1 MSEPFAT
8 SDAIARAKEWLE
20 TASSKWRLQTLQ
32 YRSRYDLKT
41 GTYKKLPTRV
51 RRFLNGT
58 PAGMKVAVLSV
69 LKESA
74 PYRSPVFDLECDGLE
89 YVPTNTFIRK
99 DGAEHST
106 NQRDS
111 TYTIIQDLRLADG
124 ILDRFS
130 FSDESSCASA
140 GESEYRWDEP
150 DVEPCP
156 DGSQGVSY
164 QVSNVSRDRETDLF
178 SYQVRK
184 VQALTQHAPPHVT
197 QCDATK
203 RVTVETWNNLYGE
216 PGSFRMDP
224 VSGGSAEVALPGP
237 CGQPDGTTVQVSVT
251 ENPDCTYRVELETV
265 EARTLEGQF
274 SIYRDQYKVQETE
287 RTQNAFAPL
296 DRQGVEHSGGV
307 TKRFTSEPN
316 ADGTWSNSVET
327 ETERPVRSS
336 TVEVRVMPRHT
347 VETRIDT
354 NVPEAADAVPG
365 GGYGSFKSTKTQ
377 GGLFVNEYVR
387 YLRTHLGDLGLVCTD
402 TAFLKTHETQET
414 ADAVPSGSHVP
425 TASGGLVTTWNYDT
439 DSEGIVVKR
448 VRTESEHEV
457 RDAVRRRTWGYLGT
471 TSGYTH
477 RSVPKSVMESL
488 MASQEKG
495 TSVEARMTNGAM
507 WDVEVQSFLRIT
519 GQSLGLDCQKTV
531 YQHVHETAVSAAGMG
546 DDASDA
552 GGGRTYRRSF
562 RLDTATGAITR
573 TDTTTVELEVAESR
587 RSVKVTARGKTVRTT
602 KSNTPS
608 RPADASKP
616 GETTEFE
623 VTPGGR
629 YNVTVEKTEPKA
641 GALAKDCSADVFQE
655 TDATVQ
661 TQASASGDHVP
672 AAGGGVYRERVQRL
686 GDDGLWEVRDSVVV
700 EKQDVADGVDVVVN
714 ARGRR
719 KTVKT
724 RQKASAPA
732 EPGVA
737 DAGKSLRTQRTRGG
751 LWNVEETTVEPRPG
765 DSGKDCSKDLFQHV
779 SGRTGLK
786 KDAVAEHVEETSDLS
801 GVYRERRQ
809 RLGDDGLWEVVDV
822 EHEEKAV
829 PRQREEVRV
838 TRSGKLKRT
847 TDMQVADEG
856 EEPQARVADIGRE
869 RVVEKTRGGRR
880 NVTKVEVEPLLERTE
895 ERCEE
900 DAFLHTDVKVRGV
913 RQKGQDHADAPG
925 GGRYHEVSYRL
936 NDLGVW
942 EETRVDHVE
951 TARAWTGQSYQD
963 AFGSTTVFEDMANA
977 SQAGGRGGA
986 AFDVEHLIRHVEAQ
1000 MTKGLTYNV
1009 RTVEE
1014 RPKAV
1019 SSGHLSFQRSDDK
1032 GPVTYYDFVVFR
1044 NQNIKWVRNEIKW
1057 IQDRVEHLNWNG
1069 SFSFQPHI
1077 GISPNK
1083 FGLWDGSIALTT
1095 VFTPK
1100 AWASGGSKEED
1111 NLDEEEYDVMD
1122 VQVSPM
1128 NSATSTTGLYLL
1140 KATTMEKHLRGGG
1153 VGKDKLHAKLSR
1165 PMIRGSQFSYHPAG
1179 QSFQYDIITSKTV
1192 RYQVVKCNSDPFN
1205 VVPDD
1210 DVGKAAPNGGDGKVG
1225 TNA

>member
-8 SDAIARAKEWLE
+8 SDAIVRAKEWLE
-20 TASSKWRLQTLQ
+20 AASPRWRLQTLQ
-32 YRSRYDLKT
+32 HRSRYDLKT
-41 GTYKKLPTRV
+41 GTYRQLPTRV

-58 PAGMKVAVLSV
+58 PAGMKSAVLK
-69 LKESA
+69 LLEESA
-74 PYRSPVFDLECDGLE
+74 PYKGAVFDLESDGLE
-89 YVPTNTFIRK
+89 YMPTSTFIRK
-99 DGAEHST
+99 DGPEHST
-106 NQRDS
+106 NGKDS

-124 ILDRFS
+124 VLDRFS
-130 FSDESSCASA
+130 FADESSCASV

-184 VQALTQHAPPHVT
+184 VQALTQHQSPVVT
-197 QCDATK
+197 QCDSVK
-203 RVTVETWNNLYGE
+203 RVTVETWNNVYGE
-216 PGSFRMDP
+216 PGAFRFDP
-224 VSGGSAEVALPGP
+224 VKGGSAPVDVPEP
-237 CGQPDGTTVQVSVT
+237 CSQSDGTTVQVTVS
-251 ENPDCTYRVELETV
+251 ENADCTYRVEVVKT

-274 SIYRDQYKVQETE
+274 SIYRDQYKVQELE
-287 RTQNAFAPL
+287 RTANAFAPL
-296 DRQGVEHSGGV
+296 GRTGVEYSNGV
-307 TKRFTSEPN
+307 TKRCSSEPN
-316 ADGTWSNSVET
+316 ADGTWNNSVET

-336 TVEVRVMPRHT
+336 SVEVRVMPRHT
-347 VETRIDT
+347 VMTRIDT

-365 GGYGSFKSTKTQ
+365 GGYGSYKSTKTQ
-377 GGLFVNEYVR
+377 GGLFVNEYVQ

-402 TAFLKTHETQET
+402 TAFMKTHETQET
-414 ADAVPSGSHVP
+414 ADSVPVNSHVP
-425 TASGGLVTTWNYDT
+425 VAANGLVTTWNYDT
-439 DSEGIVVKR
+439 DAEGIVVRR

-457 RDAVRRRTWGYLGT
+457 RDAVRRRIWGYLGT

-477 RSVPKSVMESL
+477 RSVAKSVMESL

-495 TSVEARMTNGAM
+495 TSVEARMTNGAL
-507 WDVEVQSFLRIT
+507 WDVEVQTFLRIT
-519 GQSLGLDCQKTV
+519 GQSLGIDCQKTV
-531 YQHVHETAVSAAGMG
+531 YQHVHETAVSAASMG
-546 DDASDA
+546 GDASEA

-573 TDTTTVELEVAESR
+573 TDTTTTEIEVAESR
-587 RSVKVTARGKTVRTT
+587 RTVRVTSRGKTVRTT

-608 RPADASKP
+608 KPADASKP

-641 GALAKDCSADVFQE
+641 GALAKECSSDVFQE
-655 TDATVQ
+655 ADATVQ
-661 TQASASGDHVP
+661 TQASASSDHVP
-672 AAGGGVYRERVQRL
+672 AAGGGVYRERTQRL
-686 GDDGLWEVRDSVVV
+686 GDDGLWEVRDGIVT
-700 EKQDVADGVDVVVN
+700 EKQNVEEGVEVVVN

-732 EPGVA
+732 EPGV
-737 DAGKSLRTQRTRGG
+737 DEAGKSLRTQRTRGG
-751 LWNVEETTVEPRPG
+751 LWNVEETTTEPRPG
-765 DSGKDCSKDLFQHV
+765 DSGKDCSKDLFQHS
-779 SGRTGLK
+779 SGKTRLK
-786 KDAVAEHVEETSDLS
+786 KDAVDEHVEETADMS

-822 EHEEKAV
+822 EHQEKAV
-829 PRQREEVRV
+829 SRQREEVRV
-838 TRSGKLKRT
+838 TRAGKIKRT
-847 TDMQVADEG
+847 TDLQVADEG
-856 EEPQARVADIGRE
+856 TEPQARVADIGKE

-880 NVTKVEVEPLLERTE
+880 NVTKVEVEPLTE
-895 ERCEE
+895 QTEVRCEK

-913 RQKGQDHADAPG
+913 RQKGQDHADAAG
-925 GGRYHEVSYRL
+925 GGKYRETSYRL
-936 NDLGVW
+936 NELGVW
-942 EETRVDHVE
+942 EETKVEHEE
-951 TARAWTGQSYQD
+951 TAQAWTGRSYQD

-986 AFDVEHLIRHVEAQ
+986 AFDVENLIRHVEAQ
-1000 MTKGLTYNV
+1000 MTRGLKYNV

-1014 RPKAV
+1014 RPKAL
-1019 SSGHLSFQRSDDK
+1019 SSGHLSFERSADK
-1032 GPVTYYDFVVFR
+1032 GLVIYYDFIVFR
-1044 NQNIKWVRNEIKW
+1044 NQKISWVKNEIRW
-1057 IQDRVEHLNWNG
+1057 IQNRVSHQNWNG

-1095 VFTPK
+1095 TFTPK
-1100 AWASGGSKEED
+1100 AWASGGSTTDD
-1111 NLDEEEYDVMD
+1111 NLNESAYTVKD

-1140 KATTMEKHLRGGG
+1140 KATTTETHLRGGG
-1153 VGKDKLHAKLSR
+1153 VGKDKLHAKLSQT
-1165 PMIRGSQFSYHPAG
+1165 MIRGSQFSYHPSG

-1192 RYQVVKCNSDPFN
+1192 TYQIVKCNADKFN
-1205 VVPDD
+1205 VTPD
-1210 DVGKAAPNGGDGKVG
+1210 N
-1225 TNA
+1225 T

>member
-20 TASSKWRLQTLQ
+20 AASSKWRLQTLQ

-58 PAGMKVAVLSV
+58 PSGMKAAVLAV
-69 LKESA
+69 LKDSA
-74 PYRSPVFDLECDGLE
+74 PYKSPVFDLERDGLE
-89 YVPTNTFIRK
+89 YLPTNTFIRK
-99 DGAEHST
+99 DGMEHST
-106 NQRDS
+106 NGKDA

-124 ILDRFS
+124 VLDRFQ
-130 FSDESSCASA
+130 FADESSCASV

-184 VQALTQHAPPHVT
+184 VQALTQHQSPVVT
-197 QCDATK
+197 QCDSAK
-203 RVTVETWNNLYGE
+203 RVTVEAWNNVYGE
-216 PGSFRMDP
+216 PGAFRFDP
-224 VSGGSAEVALPGP
+224 VKGGSAPVDLPGP
-237 CGQPDGTTVQVSVT
+237 CSQPDGTSVQVNVS
-251 ENPDCTYRVELETV
+251 ENADCTYRVEVVKT

-287 RTQNAFAPL
+287 RTANAFAPL
-296 DRQGVEHSGGV
+296 GRTGVEYSNGV

-316 ADGTWSNSVET
+316 ADGTWNNSVET
-327 ETERPVRSS
+327 ETERAVRSS
-336 TVEVRVMPRHT
+336 SVEVRVMPRHT
-347 VETRIDT
+347 VRTRIDT

-365 GGYGSFKSTKTQ
+365 GGYGSYKSTKTQ
-377 GGLFVNEYVR
+377 GGLFVNEYVQ

-414 ADAVPSGSHVP
+414 ADSVPAGSHVP
-425 TASGGLVTTWNYDT
+425 VAANGLVTTWNYDT
-439 DSEGIVVKR
+439 DAEGVVVKR

-477 RSVPKSVMESL
+477 RSVAKSVMESL

-495 TSVEARMTNGAM
+495 TSVEARMTNGAL
-507 WDVEVQSFLRIT
+507 WDVEVQTFLRIT

-531 YQHVHETAVSAAGMG
+531 YQHVHEVAVSAASMG
-546 DDASDA
+546 GEASEA

-573 TDTTTVELEVAESR
+573 TDTTTTELEVPESR
-587 RSVKVTARGKTVRTT
+587 RVVRVTARGKTVRTT

-608 RPADASKP
+608 KPSDASKP

-629 YNVTVEKTEPKA
+629 YNVTTEKTVPKA
-641 GALAKDCSADVFQE
+641 GDMAKECSSDVFQE

-661 TQASASGDHVP
+661 TQASASPDHVP
-672 AAGGGVYRERVQRL
+672 AAGGGTYRERVQRL
-686 GDDGLWEVRDSVVV
+686 GDDGLWEVKDTEVV
-700 EKQDVADGVDVVVN
+700 ERPDVDDGVDVSVT
-714 ARGRR
+714 ARGKR

-724 RQKASAPA
+724 RQKASKPS
-732 EPGVA
+732 EPGVN

-751 LWNVEETTVEPRPG
+751 LWNVEETTVEPRAG
-765 DSGKDCSKDLFQHV
+765 ANGKDCSKDLFQHT
-779 SGRTGLK
+779 SGTTELK
-786 KDAVAEHVEETSDLS
+786 KDAAGDHVEETSDMS

-822 EHEEKAV
+822 EHQEKAV
-829 PRQREEVRV
+829 TRQREEVRV
-838 TRSGKLKRT
+838 TRAGKIKRT
-847 TDMQVADEG
+847 TDLQVTIEG
-856 EEPQARVADIGRE
+856 TEPQARVADIGKE

-880 NVTKVEVEPLLERTE
+880 NVTKVEVEPLTEQTE
-895 ERCEE
+895 ERCEI

-913 RQKGQDHADAPG
+913 RQKGQAHAEAAG
-925 GGRYHEVSYRL
+925 GGRYHEVSYRM
-936 NDLGVW
+936 NELGVW
-942 EETRVDHVE
+942 EETKADHEE
-951 TARAWTGQSYQD
+951 TAQAWTERDYQD
-963 AFGSTTVFEDMANA
+963 AFGSTKVFEDMANA

-986 AFDVEHLIRHVEAQ
+986 AFDVENLIRHVEAQ
-1000 MTKGLTYNV
+1000 MTKGLKYNV

-1014 RPKAV
+1014 RPRAV
-1019 SSGHLSFQRSDDK
+1019 SSGHLSFERSEDK
-1032 GPVTYYDFVVFR
+1032 GPVTYYDFIVFR
-1044 NQNIKWVRNEIKW
+1044 NQKIGFVRGEISW
-1057 IQDRVEHLNWNG
+1057 IQKRVSHQNWNG

-1077 GISPNK
+1077 SISPNK

-1100 AWASGGSKEED
+1100 AWAAGGSKEED
-1111 NLDEEEYDVMD
+1111 NLDENEYTVKD

-1140 KATTMEKHLRGGG
+1140 KATTTETHLRGGG
-1153 VGKDKLHAKLSR
+1153 VGKDKLHDKLSR
-1165 PMIRGSQFSYHPAG
+1165 TMIRGSQFSYHPSG

-1192 RYQVVKCNSDPFN
+1192 TYQIVKCNADKFD
-1205 VVPDD
+1205 VKPDD
-1210 DVGKAAPNGGDGKVG
+1210 GVQGG
-1225 TNA
+1225 